1 MVTKINNIYNKQH
14 GESTKLILFL
24 HNATVAGNT
33 RMLDIYIYTILQHLI
48 VKRVS
53 TGKLIPF
60 LKAAL
65 FFVVIDQSLPNTV
78 ILEHLLISCDMSE
91 GKHFPVYIVCWL

>member
-1 MVTKINNIYNKQH
+1 MVKVQSFHIMQLLLVIYKNVEYNIIYN
-14 GESTKLILFL
+14 T
-24 HNATVAGNT
+24 
-33 RMLDIYIYTILQHLI
+33 TIL

-60 LKAAL
+60 LKAAP

-91 GKHFPVYIVCWL
+91 GKHFPV